1 LTPDDEAHLAAE
13 LAADTEMLQAI
24 GRRDVAAFQAFHRK
38 FNGLLY
44 VTIHRVLNDHQ
55 DTEDIMQEV
64 LVQIW
69 QKAHLY
75 EPAKGKPLT
84 WVTTMA
90 RNRAIDRIRAKQRRS
105 RLNDEFELE
114 TKPLQ
119 PEFVEDTS
127 DLVTTHENDKVVQS
141 AVLELTPD
149 QREAIQ
155 LAYFSGL
162 TQSEIGQLAHL
173 GLGQAGALWAEVDHP
188 RRRRLG
194 GPGLG
199 DARSE
204 GIDQH
209 DHARPAAKRAV
220 VNAPIAAFGEIAR
233 VPSVQRQLATL
244 RRAPDHA
251 ERRALGDEFG
261 EQADDIDAHGAARN
275 TVRVVAGG

>member
-1 LTPDDEAHLAAE
+1 MTLAPSRRRIPARTLTPAEEAELAAE
-13 LAADTEMLQAI
+13 LAADTAMLQAV
-24 GRRDVAAFQAFHRK
+24 GRRDVAAFQAFYRK

-44 VTIHRVLNDHQ
+44 ATIYRVLNDHQ

-64 LVQIW
+64 LVQVW

-105 RLNDEFELE
+105 RLNDDFEQE

-119 PEFVEDTS
+119 PEFDEDTS

-155 LAYFSGL
+155 LAYFGGL
-162 TQSEIGQLAHL
+162 TQSEIADRLKQPL
-173 GLGQAGALWAEVDHP
+173 GTVKARI
-188 RRRRLG
+188 RRG
-194 GPGLG
+194 
-199 DARSE
+199 
-204 GIDQH
+204 
-209 DHARPAAKRAV
+209 
-220 VNAPIAAFGEIAR
+220 
-233 VPSVQRQLATL
+233 VQRLEQVVK
-244 RRAPDHA
+244 RRM
-251 ERRALGDEFG
+251 
-261 EQADDIDAHGAARN
+261 
-275 TVRVVAGG
+275 